1 MEFWGTIA
9 TFFLF
14 SLSSVGS
21 FLISPVSAK
30 SPPWAVTTNIS
41 QKREQWQIGD
51 LPYSSL
57 SRCLMISNPRTHA
70 IVRLKDLELPRPQ
83 VSGAETLPLYLLS
96 GGLLWTLDFQVGT
109 VSGRFLVDT
118 GAVTTMVG
126 SPLIQ
131 KLGLQGTSIS
141 RDRLDYAVAGNSCP
155 NFQAILHRLPTL
167 KNKSINIDNLSV
179 LELANTAIP
188 NDISGVFGMDLLSKF
203 DVIIDPTQANIQL
216 LPPSE
221 LPTKQRNNA
230 IPLQGKLGV
239 MLAQVEINGKGPFT
253 FLLDTGAESIFMSP
267 QVAQK
272 LALTPPQMKDI
283 NVEGFCGL
291 ESAKLTQLAEVKLG
305 EKKLNKLEVI
315 ILDSSILK
323 FLEIDGILGQN
334 FLNKFKQHWRFEQ
347 NKNGKIPQQG
357 TLILYSL

>member
-14 SLSSVGS
+14 SLSPVGS
-21 FLISPVSAK
+21 FLISPVWAK
-30 SPPWAVTTNIS
+30 SPPSTLTTDIS
-41 QKREQWQIGD
+41 QKREQWRAGG

-118 GAVTTMVG
+118 GAATTMVG

-131 KLGLQGTSIS
+131 KLGLHGTSIS

-188 NDISGVFGMDLLSKF
+188 NDISGVLGMDLLSNF
-203 DVIIDPTQANIQL
+203 DVIIDPTQHNIQL

-221 LPTKQRNNA
+221 LPTKENNNA
-230 IPLQGKLGV
+230 IHLQGKLGV

-272 LALTPPQMKDI
+272 LAIAPSQMKDI

-291 ESAKLTQLAEVKLG
+291 ESAKTTQLAEVKLG
-305 EKKLNKLEVI
+305 DKKLDKLEAI

-323 FLEIDGILGQN
+323 LLEIDGILGQN

-347 NKNGKIPQQG
+347 NKNGKLSQQG
-357 TLILYSL
+357 TLILHSL